1 MQSSPVSEFCLR
13 NLARLTW
20 PGLLTLFLC
29 HYCICYLVLRGLHE
43 YQLTTPLSTFI
54 YYCSVV
60 GSSLGF
66 GDISPNSEAGR
77 LFTGLW
83 QIPVGVVL
91 FGTLLGKVVNSVRG
105 AFTKG
110 RKGMG
115 NFSHLRNHL
124 LLIGWRSQQTEK
136 MLSLLLF
143 DKKRTFGRVLLC
155 AQNELLHHPAPE
167 TQGVDFIR
175 VSNFTAPEEQQRIA
189 LKHCNRII
197 VFAPA
202 DEQTFTIALSLAENV
217 PESCHMVVYL
227 EDERYATLLSQYC
240 PEIEVVRNLCA
251 EQLTHSAMEPGS
263 SHSITS
269 MLNPMIGDTGCVVY
283 TPMGIKPVQYGAM
296 MHYLKLHHNATL
308 LGVSRSRNGRNL
320 ELNPDINTEVVGG
333 MWLHMISNGPL
344 QTGAIDWAQASAIP
358 PFNLR

>member
-1 MQSSPVSEFCLR
+1 MQSTPVSEFCLR
-13 NLARLTW
+13 HLARLTW
-20 PGLLTLFLC
+20 PGLLLLFLC
-29 HYCICYLVLRGLHE
+29 HYSICYLVLRWLHE
-43 YQLTTPLSTFI
+43 SQLTTPLSTFI

-66 GDISPNSEAGR
+66 GDLSPNSEAGR

-91 FGTLLGKVVNSVRG
+91 FGTLLGKVVNAVRG

-115 NFSHLRNHL
+115 NFSYLRNHL
-124 LLIGWRSQQTEK
+124 LLVGWRSQQTEK

-155 AQNELLHHPAPE
+155 AQNELLHHPAPDV
-167 TQGVDFIR
+167 QGVDFIR
-175 VSNFTAPEEQQRIA
+175 VSNFNAPEEQQRIG
-189 LKHCNRII
+189 LGHCSRII
-197 VFAPA
+197 IFAPT

-240 PEIEVVRNLCA
+240 PEIEVVRNLSA

-269 MLNPMIGDTGCVVY
+269 MLNPMIGDTGCVVDVPKGI
-283 TPMGIKPVQYGAM
+283 TPVKYGAM
-296 MHYLKLHHNATL
+296 MQYLKIRHNATL

-320 ELNPDINTEVVGG
+320 ELNPDINTLIVGG

-344 QTGAIDWAQASAIP
+344 QPRAVEWADIAAIP
-358 PFNLR
+358 EFTLR